1 MSLVSFIRKTFF
13 GINVPGEKIEVPVTV
28 NIPFEIHVPEFA
40 QMREAGETFTL
51 LDVRESSELERA
63 SLAGAVHIPMGEI
76 AMRANQELDPEKHI
90 VVMCHH
96 GMRSL
101 NVTMYLRQQ
110 GFEKAQSL
118 AGGIDRYA
126 REIDPKVGLY

>member
-1 MSLVSFIRKTFF
+1 MSLVSFITKRFF
-13 GINVPGEKIEVPVTV
+13 GINDPGEKIEVPVTV
-28 NIPFEIHVPEFA
+28 NIPYEIHVPEFA
-40 QMREAGETFTL
+40 RMREAGETFTL
-51 LDVRESSELERA
+51 LDVREPSELQRA
-63 SLAGAVHIPMGEI
+63 SLAGAIHIPMGEI

-118 AGGIDRYA
+118 AGGIDRFA
-126 REIDPKVGLY
+126 REIDPAVGLY